1 MFISSSILIR
11 VVYRI
16 IVRLLIVEV
25 KVILKVE
32 IANPR
37 LGHKASL
44 NVIKRNRFARSRAR
58 VSYNSYN
65 SYNYNKKSYNRRSVS
80 SLVVRG

>member
-32 IANPR
+32 IVNPR
-37 LGHKASL
+37 LGYKASF

-65 SYNYNKKSYNRRSVS
+65 HNRKSYNRRSVS
-80 SLVVRG
+80 SLLVRG

>member
-1 MFISSSILIR
+1 MFAGSSILIR
-11 VVYRI
+11 AVYRI

-25 KVILKVE
+25 KVILKIE

-37 LGHKASL
+37 LGYKAPF
-44 NVIKRNRFARSRAR
+44 NVIKRNRFAGSRAR

-65 SYNYNKKSYNRRSVS
+65 RNRKSYNRRSAR
-80 SLVVRG
+80 SLVARG

>member
-37 LGHKASL
+37 LGYKASF
-44 NVIKRNRFARSRAR
+44 NVIKRDRFAGSRAR

-65 SYNYNKKSYNRRSVS
+65 RNRKSYNRRSVS

>member
-1 MFISSSILIR
+1 VFVGSSILIR
-11 VVYRI
+11 VVYRV

-25 KVILKVE
+25 KVILKIE

-37 LGHKASL
+37 LGYKASF
-44 NVIKRNRFARSRAR
+44 NIIKRNRFARSRAR

-65 SYNYNKKSYNRRSVS
+65 YNRKSYNRRSVS
-80 SLVVRG
+80 SLVVRGRA

>member
-1 MFISSSILIR
+1 MFIGSSILIR
-11 VVYRI
+11 AVYRI
-16 IVRLLIVEV
+16 MVRLLIVEV

-32 IANPR
+32 IVNPR
-37 LGHKASL
+37 LGYKASF

-65 SYNYNKKSYNRRSVS
+65 RNRKSYNRRSVS
-80 SLVVRG
+80 SLVARG